1 MDLDK
6 DLWEYSTTLEQM
18 AKWHLDKLSE
28 KDRDRVVRDGND
40 LLDYILEYRI
50 FLGKK
55 RYRYLVAYSMGT
67 LFDFK
72 GAKWIVPHP

>member
-40 LLDYILEYRI
+40 LLDYILEYRVN
-50 FLGKK
+50 FE
-55 RYRYLVAYSMGT
+55 
-67 LFDFK
+67 
-72 GAKWIVPHP
+72 

>member
-6 DLWEYSTTLEQM
+6 DLWEYGTTLEQM
-18 AKWHLDKLSE
+18 AKRHLDKLSE

-50 FLGKK
+50 F
-55 RYRYLVAYSMGT
+55 
-67 LFDFK
+67 F
-72 GAKWIVPHP
+72 